1 MEEIAAPSMAN
12 GKQWT
17 EKRKLERALMADLA
31 LAVFGRRRW
40 YHHVRTAETK
50 LVVVVAR
57 RETAAARR
65 KWPAKSRQLGKR

>member
-57 RETAAARR
+57 
-65 KWPAKSRQLGKR
+65 